1 MDNFKNLINFDKISK
16 LVKSLLKSTYNSE
29 NISSLISMFFK
40 KAPEQNFLS
49 LCSDILEF
57 ESVPK
62 QAFLEQIIKL
72 QMTSLKKY
80 KNLVYKIWILL
91 FDDNELISN
100 VARDLWNKFNLYI
113 DHDFLKSQEIN
124 IAFTDNRN
132 NDLVHKSIIS
142 KFII

>member
-1 MDNFKNLINFDKISK
+1 MHK
-16 LVKSLLKSTYNSE
+16 
-29 NISSLISMFFK
+29 
-40 KAPEQNFLS
+40 QNFLS